1 MQKTIPEK
9 TENTTTD
16 VILQLPLEELHAFH
30 DHPYKVMDDAC
41 MVQMIE
47 SVGTHGVLVPIVV
60 RPLADGG
67 YEIISGHRRKRAC
80 ELAGIDTIPA
90 IVRDVDDDTAIIMMV
105 DSNVQRE
112 DILPSE
118 RGKAYRMKLEA
129 MKHQGLRQDLTADR
143 SGTKVKDSLEMLSDQ
158 VHESKKQIQRYVRL
172 TWLIPELAE
181 LVDKK
186 KIGLTPAVELSF
198 LTPDEQ
204 RGFVIAMKTAEAAPT
219 LSQTQR
225 IKKMSR
231 EGGVTTMQMT
241 RIMMEPKVPYQ
252 DKVTLSSTKLKKY
265 FPTGTSQEE
274 MTATIEKLLTMWATQ
289 RLKRQKEK
297 QAEIG

>member
-1 MQKTIPEK
+1 
-9 TENTTTD
+9 
-16 VILQLPLEELHAFH
+16 
-30 DHPYKVMDDAC
+30 
-41 MVQMIE
+41 
-47 SVGTHGVLVPIVV
+47 
-60 RPLADGG
+60 
-67 YEIISGHRRKRAC
+67 
-80 ELAGIDTIPA
+80 
-90 IVRDVDDDTAIIMMV
+90 MMV

-129 MKHQGLRQDLTADR
+129 MKHQGLRQDLIADR
-143 SGTKVKDSLEMLSDQ
+143 SGAKLKDSLEMLSDQ

-204 RGFVIAMKTAEAAPT
+204 RGFVIAMKTVEAAPT

-225 IKKMSR
+225 IKKLSR
-231 EGGVTTMQMT
+231 EGGVSTMQMT
-241 RIMMEPKVPYQ
+241 KIMMEPKVPHQ

>member
-16 VILQLPLEELHAFH
+16 VILHLPLEELHAFH
-30 DHPYKVMDDAC
+30 DHPYKVMDDAG

-60 RPLADGG
+60 RPLADGS

-129 MKHQGLRQDLTADR
+129 LKHQGLRQDLTADQ
-143 SGTKVKDSLEMLSDQ
+143 S
-158 VHESKKQIQRYVRL
+158 
-172 TWLIPELAE
+172 
-181 LVDKK
+181 
-186 KIGLTPAVELSF
+186 
-198 LTPDEQ
+198 
-204 RGFVIAMKTAEAAPT
+204 
-219 LSQTQR
+219 
-225 IKKMSR
+225 IKS
-231 EGGVTTMQMT
+231 
-241 RIMMEPKVPYQ
+241 
-252 DKVTLSSTKLKKY
+252 
-265 FPTGTSQEE
+265 
-274 MTATIEKLLTMWATQ
+274 
-289 RLKRQKEK
+289 
-297 QAEIG
+297 